1 MNKTTIL
8 THIANFAEAIALVA
22 RELASTPEQAASPA
36 APPVVEQPAPKKR
49 GPKPKAEPQ
58 ITPEREKEK
67 LLSAPNVHSE
77 PEFKPREGLPNPL
90 PNGLDATSE
99 LTRDDLRLLFEPV
112 VKRGDGPKVKEALKK
127 YGVEKLADLEAKDF
141 DLFGRDIDDLLTP
154 NEQAEF
160 IAAGHP
166 YFPK

>member
-8 THIANFAEAIALVA
+8 IHIANFAEVVALVA

-36 APPVVEQPAPKKR
+36 YEASTEALMQTRTGPKKR
-49 GPKPKAEPQ
+49 GPKPKAEQQPEVKTDTQPEPPVVTDPQ
-58 ITPEREKEK
+58 REE
-67 LLSAPNVHSE
+67 S
-77 PEFKPREGLPNPL
+77 G
-90 PNGLDATSE
+90 

-141 DLFGRDIDDLLTP
+141 DLFGRDIADLLTP
-154 NEQAEF
+154 NEQVEF